1 MIKNLWKSKGYSA
14 RRFIKEFPDKNW
26 NRMGLDYV
34 LKKLRQTGTVER
46 KVGSGR
52 RRSSR
57 TTQNIDAVEEL
68 IVSQEDK
75 PRTHR

>member
-1 MIKNLWKSKGYSA
+1 L
-14 RRFIKEFPDKNW
+14 
-26 NRMGLDYV
+26 
-34 LKKLRQTGTVER
+34 LKKLREAGTVER

-57 TTQNIDAVEEL
+57 TTQNVDAVEDI

-75 PRTHR
+75 PCQIEDTSKIAIELIDFFDFVNCLLPSV